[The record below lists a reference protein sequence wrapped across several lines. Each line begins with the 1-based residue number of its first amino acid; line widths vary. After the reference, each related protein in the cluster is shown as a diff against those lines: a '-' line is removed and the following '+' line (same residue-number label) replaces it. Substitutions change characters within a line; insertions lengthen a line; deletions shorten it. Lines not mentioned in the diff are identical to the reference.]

1 METYDEFVER
11 IKKER
16 DFIELTPE
24 ILNELKSD
32 DLMFLQYAEGGAMGE
47 GGVVYILMRD
57 KILYHTNY
65 LYGYV
70 TMEMLKEKF
79 EKIRDLRFS
88 YLSLLFNSQTGFF
101 ESIALGAGNVL
112 FVNIEIVDK
121 FKNRAEVLKTDK
133 CTVYTTLYK
142 EWVNIAN
149 EIL

>member
-32 DLMFLQYAEGGAMGE
+32 DLMFLRYAEGGAMGE
-47 GGVVYILMRD
+47 GGGVYILMRD
-57 KILYHTNY
+57 KNLYHTNY

>member
-32 DLMFLQYAEGGAMGE
+32 DLMFFQYAEGGAMGE
-47 GGVVYILMRD
+47 GGGIYILMRD
-57 KILYHTNY
+57 KKLYHTNY
-65 LYGYV
+65 LDGYV